1 MLFGFYHKTDQTREA
16 ISRTI
21 STSRLQA
28 AKQFAERKQL
38 PLKEFLK
45 LFGVKK
51 II

>member
-1 MLFGFYHKTDQTREA
+1 MLFGFYHKTDKTQEA

-21 STSRLQA
+21 ATSRLQA
-28 AKQFAERKQL
+28 AKHFSSRKQL

-45 LFGVKK
+45 VFGVKK

>member
-1 MLFGFYHKTDQTREA
+1 MLFGFYHRNDKTREV

-28 AKQFAERKQL
+28 AKHFAEHKKL

-45 LFGVKK
+45 LFGIKK
-51 II
+51 TI

>member
-1 MLFGFYHKTDQTREA
+1 MLFGFYHRNDKLQEA

-28 AKQFAERKQL
+28 ARHFADRKQL

-45 LFGVKK
+45 VFGVKK

>member
-1 MLFGFYHKTDQTREA
+1 MLFGFYHKTDQTRET

-28 AKQFAERKQL
+28 AKHFAERKQFS
-38 PLKEFLK
+38 LKEFLK

>member
-1 MLFGFYHKTDQTREA
+1 MIFGFYHKTDKTQEA

-28 AKQFAERKQL
+28 ARYFASRKQL

-45 LFGVKK
+45 VFGVKK